1 MVTVV
6 PGQKVLSSH
15 VNAKLDI
22 DGSDNK
28 MTTNF
33 VPAVGNSFDLG
44 LTGTRWKDLFLSGT
58 AYGSLSGNVTGD
70 VVGGIEPAT
79 NGAKSVGTSTKGM
92 AYVYLKDTANTNV
105 YRLEVVSGVLQAT
118 LI

>member
-15 VNAKLDI
+15 INAKLDI
-22 DGSDNK
+22 DGSDYK
-28 MTTNF
+28 MTANF
-33 VPAVGNSFDLG
+33 VPAVGSSFDLG
-44 LTGTRWKDLFLSGT
+44 LTGTRWKDLFLSGDVNSNNVNVNT
-58 AYGSLSGNVTGD
+58 AVLPDINGGATLGND
-70 VVGGIEPAT
+70 
-79 NGAKSVGTSTKGM
+79 TKGFE
-92 AYVYLKDTANTNV
+92 YLYLKDTANSNV